1 MSKSNLRNIDY
12 GAHYFVPLEVVE
24 TVLDLPAFGFMIS
37 DADNTALVEC
47 TISEAMYGKV
57 QAVPLGYEDGLR
69 TYRPEKYYE
78 SDFISSVRKGIIIKK
93 ETETQHVE
101 LVNEWEPLTDNTYI
115 VHNGYAIAD

>member
-1 MSKSNLRNIDY
+1 MSKSDLRNIDY
-12 GAHYFVPLEVVE
+12 DAHYFVPLEV
-24 TVLDLPAFGFMIS
+24 LDVVVPCLGIAIYDGNRTM
-37 DADNTALVEC
+37 LVEC

-57 QAVPLGYEDGLR
+57 QAVPLGYEDGLCA
-69 TYRPEKYYE
+69 YKPEKYYE

-101 LVNEWEPLTDNTYI
+101 LVNMWEPLTDNTYI